1 MARNKLNNE
10 SKAVNL
16 YNNEDNHAPI
26 PRISPSNVQAEQM
39 LLGAILTN
47 HDSLN
52 SVSEFLRPE
61 HFFEPIHQKIY
72 NAIEVITEKGLIAT
86 PITLRS
92 MLNNDVL
99 FQEMEGAEYL
109 TKLVTLAMMVINPLD
124 YGKIIYDLALRRNL
138 IQIGEELVNNAYNAS
153 LDLDAPQQIEQA
165 EAKLYNLASE
175 GINEKSFIKIGAP
188 ISESLASINRAMKNS
203 DHVIGISTGLIDLDH
218 KLSGFHNS
226 DLIILAGRP
235 SMGKT
240 AFAINL
246 AINACKAMKTKNTR
260 QQEEM
265 QSVGF
270 FSLEMSSEQ
279 LTTRLLSMYTEIN
292 SSALRTGHLSEENY
306 NNLRKEAADL
316 SELPFFIDDS
326 AALSISA
333 IRTRAR
339 KMKRKH
345 NLGILFIDYLQLIRG
360 VGKSENRVNEI
371 SEITQGLKAIAK
383 ELNIP
388 VIALSQLSRAVELRE
403 DKRPMLSDLR
413 ESGTIEQDSDIV
425 MFIYREEYYLTRKEP
440 STGDAKH
447 TEWQD
452 KLNKVYNVAEILVA
466 KHRNGPVGN
475 VQLYYDSQYSK
486 FGNLAKKP
494 LNSVN

>member
-1 MARNKLNNE
+1 MIRNKINNE
-10 SKAVNL
+10 TNILAD
-16 YNNEDNHAPI
+16 NEDNLPI
-26 PRISPSNVQAEQM
+26 SRVLPSNVQAEQM

-47 HDSLN
+47 NELLN
-52 SVSEFLRPE
+52 YVSEFLRDE

-72 NAIEVITEKGLIAT
+72 KAIEKITEKGLTAT

-92 MLNNDVL
+92 MLTQDEL
-99 FQEMEGAEYL
+99 FQEVEGAAYL
-109 TKLVTLAMMVINPLD
+109 AKLITMSMMVINPVD
-124 YGKIIYDLALRRNL
+124 YGKIIYDLAIKRNL
-138 IQIGEELVNNAYNAS
+138 INIGEEVVNNAYNSS
-153 LDLDAPQQIEQA
+153 LEVEAKEQIEHA
-165 EAKLYNLASE
+165 EAKLYDLASE
-175 GINEKSFIKIGAP
+175 GLNEKSFTKIGIS
-188 ISESLASINRAMKNS
+188 ISESLASINRAMKNN
-203 DHVIGISTGLIDLDH
+203 DHIIGISTGLIDLDN
-218 KLSGFHNS
+218 KLCGFHNS

-246 AINACKAMKTKNTR
+246 ALNACNNMRLKNIR
-260 QQEEM
+260 DNQEI

-279 LTTRLLSMYTEIN
+279 LTTRLLSMCAEID
-292 SSALRTGHLSEENY
+292 STSLRTGILGEEKY
-306 NNLRKEAADL
+306 NRLRKEANTL
-316 SELPFFIDDS
+316 SELQFFIDDTP
-326 AALSISA
+326 ALSISA

-339 KMKRKH
+339 RMKRKH

-360 VGKSENRVNEI
+360 VSKSENRVSEI

-403 DKRPMLSDLR
+403 DKKPMLSDLR
-413 ESGTIEQDSDIV
+413 ESGTIEQDADIV

-440 STGDAKH
+440 AAGDAKH
-447 TEWQD
+447 AAWLD
-452 KLNKVYNVAEILVA
+452 KLNKVYNIADIIVA

-475 VQLYYDSQYSK
+475 VPLYYDSQFSK
-486 FGNLAKKP
+486 FGNLETRTF
-494 LNSVN
+494 NSN

>member
-1 MARNKLNNE
+1 MARNKINNE
-10 SKAVNL
+10 TNILAD
-16 YNNEDNHAPI
+16 NEDNLPI
-26 PRISPSNVQAEQM
+26 PRVLPSNVQAEQM

-47 HDSLN
+47 NELLN
-52 SVSEFLRPE
+52 YVSEFLRDE

-72 NAIEVITEKGLIAT
+72 KAIEKITEKGLTAT

-92 MLNNDVL
+92 MLTQDEL
-99 FQEMEGAEYL
+99 FQEVEGAEYL
-109 TKLVTLAMMVINPLD
+109 AKLITMSMMVINPLD
-124 YGKIIYDLALRRNL
+124 YGKIIYDLAIKRNL
-138 IQIGEELVNNAYNAS
+138 INIGEEVVNNAYNSS
-153 LDLDAPQQIEQA
+153 LEVEAKEQIEHA
-165 EAKLYNLASE
+165 EAKLYDLASE
-175 GINEKSFIKIGAP
+175 GLNEKSFTKIGIS
-188 ISESLASINRAMKNS
+188 ISESLASINRAMKNN
-203 DHVIGISTGLIDLDH
+203 DHIIGISTGLIDLDN
-218 KLSGFHNS
+218 KLCGFHNS

-246 AINACKAMKTKNTR
+246 ALNACNNMRLKNIR
-260 QQEEM
+260 DNQEI

-279 LTTRLLSMYTEIN
+279 LTTRLLSMCAEID
-292 SSALRTGHLSEENY
+292 STSLRTGILGEEKY
-306 NNLRKEAADL
+306 NRLRKEANTL
-316 SELPFFIDDS
+316 SELQFFIDDTP
-326 AALSISA
+326 ALSISA

-339 KMKRKH
+339 RMKRKH

-360 VGKSENRVNEI
+360 VSKSENRVSEI

-403 DKRPMLSDLR
+403 DKKPMLSDLR
-413 ESGTIEQDSDIV
+413 ESGTIEQDADIV

-440 STGDAKH
+440 AAGDAKH
-447 TEWQD
+447 AAWLD
-452 KLNKVYNVAEILVA
+452 KLNKVYNIADIIVA

-475 VQLYYDSQYSK
+475 VPLYYDSQFSK
-486 FGNLAKKP
+486 FGNLETRTF
-494 LNSVN
+494 NSN